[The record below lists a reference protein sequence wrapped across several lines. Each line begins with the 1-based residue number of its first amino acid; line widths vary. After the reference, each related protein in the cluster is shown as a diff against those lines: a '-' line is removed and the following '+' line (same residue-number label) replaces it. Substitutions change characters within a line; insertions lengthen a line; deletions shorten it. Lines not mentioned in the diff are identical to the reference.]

1 MNTEQTNQPS
11 LHISQEKLLAFVRA
25 MIGGSRGRED
35 DEHPLPPG
43 PWDPVIRVAL
53 ERINVFGP
61 RPEPWRST
69 ESVFGPGV
77 PWRSTGS
84 VFGPQPEPWKV
95 IFASILARHPEI
107 WDAIGGGHSFGAEV
121 ELNPQPLPPR
131 FAFLVSVAQ
140 TVISRAELIQEI
152 ADATRRE
159 GEQHG
164 IIIVGG
170 YLARF
175 VDDFCGNGFR
185 LKYPF
190 PGPRPHWFAK
200 ELDGVDLVVMATQFE
215 QAAKETF
222 SQDLRQNL
230 ADASA
235 KFAEAGLS
243 KMQ

>member
-1 MNTEQTNQPS
+1 MNTEQTKQQS
-11 LHISQEKLLAFVRA
+11 FHISKENLLAFVRA
-25 MIGGSRGRED
+25 MIDGSEGRED
-35 DEHPLPPG
+35 NEHPLPPG

-53 ERINVFGP
+53 ERIDIFGP
-61 RPEPWRST
+61 RPEPWRLRG
-69 ESVFGPGV
+69 SVFGPG
-77 PWRSTGS
+77 
-84 VFGPQPEPWKV
+84 PEPWKV
-95 IFASILARHPEI
+95 IFASLFARHPEI

-140 TVISRAELIQEI
+140 TVIGRAELIQEI
-152 ADATRRE
+152 GDATRRE

-164 IIIVGG
+164 MTIVGG

-175 VDDFCGNGFR
+175 VDDWCGNGFR
-185 LKYPF
+185 LKWPF
-190 PGPRPHWFAK
+190 PGPRPHWFANK
-200 ELDGVDLVVMATQFE
+200 LDGIDLVVMATQFE

-222 SQDLRQNL
+222 SQSLRQNL

-235 KFAEAGLS
+235 KLAQAGLS

>member
-1 MNTEQTNQPS
+1 MNTEQTEQQS
-11 LHISQEKLLAFVRA
+11 FHISQAKLLAFVRA

-35 DEHPLPPG
+35 DEHPLLPG

-53 ERINVFGP
+53 ERISVFGP
-61 RPEPWRST
+61 R
-69 ESVFGPGV
+69 
-77 PWRSTGS
+77 
-84 VFGPQPEPWKV
+84 PEPWKV

-140 TVISRAELIQEI
+140 TVISRAELMQEI
-152 ADATRRE
+152 TDATRRE

-170 YLARF
+170 YIARF

-200 ELDGVDLVVMATQFE
+200 KLDGIDLVVMATQFD

-235 KFAEAGLS
+235 KFVEAGLS

>member
-1 MNTEQTNQPS
+1 MNTEQTEQQS
-11 LHISQEKLLAFVRA
+11 FHISQDKLLAFVRA

-61 RPEPWRST
+61 HPEPWK
-69 ESVFGPGV
+69 VFGPGV
-77 PWRSTGS
+77 PWQSIELALG
-84 VFGPQPEPWKV
+84 VPVPWKV

-107 WDAIGGGHSFGAEV
+107 WDVIGGGHSFGAEV

-131 FAFLVSVAQ
+131 FAFLLSVAQ

-159 GEQHG
+159 GEQQG
-164 IIIVGG
+164 IIIVSG

-175 VDDFCGNGFR
+175 VDDWCGTNFR

-190 PGPRPHWFAK
+190 PRPRPHWFAE
-200 ELDGVDLVVMATQFE
+200 ELDGIDLVVMATQFE
-215 QAAKETF
+215 QAARETF

-230 ADASA
+230 ADGSA
-235 KFAEAGLS
+235 KFAKAGLS